1 MASKMSSI
9 ALIGAGA
16 YGGYLAFSVTGSS
29 SPRAAR
35 TTPKQGLRG
44 AAPGAAPNSGQASGA
59 ACSAACAAGVL
70 IAGTGHGKRSKK
82 RGVQVRAVADEELEY
97 QVGER
102 VMILGPPAM
111 AGKQGTV
118 EGHALG
124 NAFMVRFDSGSIFN
138 ISSENLCST
147 SGSPTATSYAAPAAT
162 ASYAAPVPAAPVPS
176 GDDEELEFQP
186 GQRVVMLGPPALA
199 GKQGTIM
206 GAALGGAFSVQFD
219 SGSVFN
225 IATANMQD
233 ANGPSPSAVPV
244 AVAPA
249 AATSYSAPAAVAA
262 PTTSGGEEEL
272 LFQPGERVTLVG
284 PPAMAGKQGTVVG
297 PALGDAFSIR
307 FDSGSV
313 FNMATANIQ
322 GSGAPAPA
330 AAAPAAA
337 TSYSAPAAVTAPTTS
352 GDEEELL
359 FQPGERVTIVGPPAM
374 AGKQGAVVGPAL
386 GNAFAIRFDSGSVF
400 NIEIHNI
407 QGSGVAA
414 PAAAAPATATY
425 SAPAAVAAP
434 SASGDDKEL
443 LFQPGERV
451 TIVGPPAMAGKQGTV
466 VAPALD
472 DAFSI
477 RFDSGS
483 VFNIALHNIQGSGV
497 SAPAAAAP
505 ATATYSAPAA
515 VAAPSAS
522 GDDEELFQPG
532 ERITLVGPPAMA
544 GKQGSIVGPAIGNA
558 FSVLFDSGS
567 VFNIEV
573 HNIQGSGVPPPAPV
587 AAPVAAT
594 ASYAAPAAAAPAG
607 SGDDEEL
614 YQPGQKVEITGPPA
628 MAGKKGEIVES
639 ALGDAFSVRF
649 ETGSVFNIAAS
660 NIRVLAMSMA

>member
-1 MASKMSSI
+1 
-9 ALIGAGA
+9 
-16 YGGYLAFSVTGSS
+16 
-29 SPRAAR
+29 
-35 TTPKQGLRG
+35 
-44 AAPGAAPNSGQASGA
+44 
-59 ACSAACAAGVL
+59 VL
-70 IAGTGHGKRSKK
+70 F
-82 RGVQVRAVADEELEY
+82 L
-97 QVGER
+97 
-102 VMILGPPAM
+102 
-111 AGKQGTV
+111 
-118 EGHALG
+118 
-124 NAFMVRFDSGSIFN
+124 
-138 ISSENLCST
+138 
-147 SGSPTATSYAAPAAT
+147 
-162 ASYAAPVPAAPVPS
+162 
-176 GDDEELEFQP
+176 
-186 GQRVVMLGPPALA
+186 
-199 GKQGTIM
+199 
-206 GAALGGAFSVQFD
+206 
-219 SGSVFN
+219 
-225 IATANMQD
+225 
-233 ANGPSPSAVPV
+233 
-244 AVAPA
+244 
-249 AATSYSAPAAVAA
+249 
-262 PTTSGGEEEL
+262 
-272 LFQPGERVTLVG
+272 
-284 PPAMAGKQGTVVG
+284 
-297 PALGDAFSIR
+297 
-307 FDSGSV
+307 
-313 FNMATANIQ
+313 
-322 GSGAPAPA
+322 
-330 AAAPAAA
+330 
-337 TSYSAPAAVTAPTTS
+337 
-352 GDEEELL
+352 
-359 FQPGERVTIVGPPAM
+359 
-374 AGKQGAVVGPAL
+374 
-386 GNAFAIRFDSGSVF
+386 
-400 NIEIHNI
+400 
-407 QGSGVAA
+407 
-414 PAAAAPATATY
+414 
-425 SAPAAVAAP
+425 
-434 SASGDDKEL
+434 
-443 LFQPGERV
+443 PGERV